1 MCGRRLFGYLVL
13 LALFDIGIGAARA
26 EGQEAEIPVMAAA
39 AQQSDVPIYLTGLGT
54 VQAYNSVVITSRVD
68 GQIVKIAFT
77 EGQDVH
83 AGDILVEIDAAPY
96 AAALAQAKANKLKD
110 EAMLDNAKRD
120 LDRAQRL
127 ATSGAGTTQQLDT
140 SKTQVRQFEAAQAA
154 DAAAIEAAEVQ
165 LAYTTIRS
173 PIDGRT
179 GARAIDIG
187 NIVRA
192 GTGNG
197 IVTVNQLRP
206 ITVAFDLAADVLPLV
221 RSQMADG
228 LAVTALD
235 RNDHPLA
242 SGGLTL
248 IDNQINV
255 TSGTIHCKAT
265 FDNHDETLWPG
276 QFVTVKVLAQTRHD
290 ALVVPLTAV
299 QRGPADLYVYV
310 VGKDHAVE
318 KRPVSV
324 DFSTPDVAIIAKGL
338 QPGEQV
344 VTDGQYRLQPG
355 SHVRILP
362 EPVATQ

>member
-1 MCGRRLFGYLVL
+1 M
-13 LALFDIGIGAARA
+13 LA
-26 EGQEAEIPVMAAA
+26 ESQEAEIPVMAAA
-39 AQQSDVPIYLTGLGT
+39 ASRSDVPVYLTGLGT

-68 GQIVKIAFT
+68 GQIVRIDFT

-83 AGDILVEIDAAPY
+83 AGDVLVEIDPAPY

-110 EAMLDNAKRD
+110 EALLDNANRD

-127 ATSGAGTTQQLDT
+127 ATTGAGTTQQLDT
-140 SKTQVRQFEAAQAA
+140 SKAQVRQFEAARAG

-179 GARAIDIG
+179 GARAIDVG

-192 GTGNG
+192 GSGSG
-197 IVTVNQLRP
+197 IVTVNQLQP
-206 ITVAFDLAADVLPLV
+206 ITVAFDLAADALPLI
-221 RSQMADG
+221 RGRMAEG
-228 LAVTALD
+228 LTVTARD

-242 SGGLTL
+242 TGRLTL

-265 FDNHDETLWPG
+265 FDNHDEALWPG
-276 QFVTVKVLAQTRHD
+276 QFVSVQLLAQTRHD
-290 ALVVPLTAV
+290 ALVVPLTAI

-310 VGKDHAVE
+310 VGKDHTVA
-318 KRPVSV
+318 KKPVTV
-324 DFSTPDVAIIAKGL
+324 DFSTPDVAVVAKGL
-338 QPGEQV
+338 EAGDEV

-355 SHVRILP
+355 VHVRILS
-362 EPVATQ
+362 ESAATQ